1 MKKVTHLGPAGTYTE
16 MAARAFG
23 GDAELI
29 PLPSV
34 AEVID
39 TVIRNDAD
47 MAVCA
52 FENSIAGTVSIE
64 TIDLLLNPHFP
75 LNIYGEVVLDISHM
89 LIGRDHLDLDTINT
103 VFSHPSALAQCR
115 QSLQSLVPQA
125 NQIELLSTTAAV
137 EAAMADG
144 ASAAIAGDLA
154 AEEFGAYILAR
165 DIGDEKHNATR
176 FLVLSKDKT
185 TSTGDDKTTL
195 VFNTIDAESAGS
207 LVNVLEIFAKR
218 GINLTRIESRPT
230 RRQLGTYVFS
240 VDVQGHQSDENVA
253 QALEEMEMKTSWAN
267 VLGSY
272 ARWK

>member
-52 FENSIAGTVSIE
+52 FENSIAGTVAIE

-75 LNIYGEVVLDISHM
+75 LNICGEVVLNISHM
-89 LIGRDHLDLDTINT
+89 LIGREQLDWDTINT
-103 VFSHPSALAQCR
+103 VSSHPSALAQCR

-125 NQIELLSTTAAV
+125 NQIELLSATAAV

-144 ASAAIAGDLA
+144 ASAAIASDLA
-154 AEEFGAYILAR
+154 AREFGAYILAR
-165 DIGDEKHNATR
+165 EIGDEKHNATR

-195 VFNTIDAESAGS
+195 VFNTIDAESAGA

-253 QALEEMEMKTSWAN
+253 QALEEMEIKTSWVN

>member
-89 LIGRDHLDLDTINT
+89 LIARDHLDLDTINT

-137 EAAMADG
+137 EAAMANE

-154 AEEFGAYILAR
+154 AREFGAYILAR
-165 DIGDEKHNATR
+165 EIGDEKHNATR

-230 RRQLGTYVFS
+230 RRQLGTYIFS

-253 QALEEMEMKTSWAN
+253 QALEEMEMKTSWVN

>member
-23 GDAELI
+23 KDAELI

-75 LNIYGEVVLDISHM
+75 LNICGEVVLDISHM

-154 AEEFGAYILAR
+154 AREFGAYILAR

-230 RRQLGTYVFS
+230 RRQLGTYIFS

-253 QALEEMEMKTSWAN
+253 QALEEMEIKTSWVN

>member
-154 AEEFGAYILAR
+154 AREFGAYILAR

-176 FLVLSKDKT
+176 FLVLAKDKT

-230 RRQLGTYVFS
+230 RRQLGTYIFS

-253 QALEEMEMKTSWAN
+253 QALEEMEIKTSWVN

>member
-75 LNIYGEVVLDISHM
+75 LNICGEVVLDISHM

-125 NQIELLSTTAAV
+125 NQIELLSTPAAV

-230 RRQLGTYVFS
+230 RRQLGTYIFS

-253 QALEEMEMKTSWAN
+253 QALEEMELNTSWVN

>member
-144 ASAAIAGDLA
+144 ASAAIASDLA
-154 AEEFGAYILAR
+154 AREFGAYILAR

-253 QALEEMEMKTSWAN
+253 QALEEMEMKTSWVN

>member
-89 LIGRDHLDLDTINT
+89 LIARDQLDLGTINT

-137 EAAMADG
+137 EAAMANG

-154 AEEFGAYILAR
+154 AREFGAYILAR
-165 DIGDEKHNATR
+165 EIGDEKHNATR

-230 RRQLGTYVFS
+230 RRQLGTYIFS

-253 QALEEMEMKTSWAN
+253 QALEEMEMKTSWVN

>member
-89 LIGRDHLDLDTINT
+89 LIGRDHLDLDTIDT

-253 QALEEMEMKTSWAN
+253 QALGEMEMKTSWVN

>member
-89 LIGRDHLDLDTINT
+89 LIARDHLDLDTINT

-154 AEEFGAYILAR
+154 AREFGAYILAR
-165 DIGDEKHNATR
+165 EIGDEKHNATR

-230 RRQLGTYVFS
+230 RRQLGTYIFS

-253 QALEEMEMKTSWAN
+253 QALEEMEMKTSWVN

>member
-23 GDAELI
+23 GEAELI

-89 LIGRDHLDLDTINT
+89 LIARDQLDLDTINT

-137 EAAMADG
+137 EAAMANG

-154 AEEFGAYILAR
+154 AREFGAYILAR
-165 DIGDEKHNATR
+165 EIGDEKHNATR

-230 RRQLGTYVFS
+230 RRQLGTYIFS

-253 QALEEMEMKTSWAN
+253 QALEEMEMKTSWVN

>member
-89 LIGRDHLDLDTINT
+89 LIARDQLDLDTINT

-137 EAAMADG
+137 EAAMANG

-154 AEEFGAYILAR
+154 AREFGAYILAR
-165 DIGDEKHNATR
+165 EIGDEKHNATR

-218 GINLTRIESRPT
+218 GINLTRIESRQT

-253 QALEEMEMKTSWAN
+253 QALEEMEMKTSWVN

>member
-154 AEEFGAYILAR
+154 AREFGAYILAR

-253 QALEEMEMKTSWAN
+253 QALEEMEMKTSWVN

>member
-89 LIGRDHLDLDTINT
+89 LIARDHLDLDTINT

-137 EAAMADG
+137 EAAMADE

-154 AEEFGAYILAR
+154 AREFGAYILAR

-207 LVNVLEIFAKR
+207 LVNVLDIFAKR

-230 RRQLGTYVFS
+230 RRQLGTYIFS

-253 QALEEMEMKTSWAN
+253 QALEEMEIKTSWVN

>member
-39 TVIRNDAD
+39 TVIRDDAD

-89 LIGRDHLDLDTINT
+89 LIARDHLDLDTINT

-137 EAAMADG
+137 EAAMADE

-154 AEEFGAYILAR
+154 AREFGAYILAR

-230 RRQLGTYVFS
+230 RRQLGTYIFS

-253 QALEEMEMKTSWAN
+253 QALEEMEIKTSWVN

>member
-154 AEEFGAYILAR
+154 AREFGAYILAR

-253 QALEEMEMKTSWAN
+253 HALEEMEMKTSWVN

>member
-89 LIGRDHLDLDTINT
+89 LIGRDHLDLETINT

-154 AEEFGAYILAR
+154 AREFGAYILAR

-230 RRQLGTYVFS
+230 RRQLGTYIFS

-253 QALEEMEMKTSWAN
+253 QALEEMEIKTSWVN

>member
-1 MKKVTHLGPAGTYTE
+1 
-16 MAARAFG
+16 
-23 GDAELI
+23 
-29 PLPSV
+29 
-34 AEVID
+34 
-39 TVIRNDAD
+39 

-64 TIDLLLNPHFP
+64 TIDLLLKPDFP
-75 LNIYGEVVLDISHM
+75 LNICGEVVLDISHM
-89 LIGRDHLDLDTINT
+89 LIGRGDLNLEKIHT
-103 VFSHPSALAQCR
+103 VYSHPSALAQCR

-137 EAAMADG
+137 ETAMADG

-154 AEEFGAYILAR
+154 AKEFGAYILAR

-185 TSTGDDKTTL
+185 NPTGDDKTTL

-207 LVNVLEIFAKR
+207 LVNVLEIFANR

-253 QALEEMEMKTSWAN
+253 QALEEMEMNTSWVN

>member
-144 ASAAIAGDLA
+144 ASAAITGDLA
-154 AEEFGAYILAR
+154 AKEFGAYILAR

-207 LVNVLEIFAKR
+207 LVNVLDIFAKR

-230 RRQLGTYVFS
+230 RRQLGTYIFS

-253 QALEEMEMKTSWAN
+253 QALEEMEIKTSWVN

>member
-253 QALEEMEMKTSWAN
+253 QALEEMEIKTSWVN

>member
-154 AEEFGAYILAR
+154 AREFGAYILAR

-230 RRQLGTYVFS
+230 RRQLGTYIFS

-253 QALEEMEMKTSWAN
+253 QALAEMEMNTSWVN

>member
-218 GINLTRIESRPT
+218 GINLTRSESRPT

-253 QALEEMEMKTSWAN
+253 HALEEMEMKTSWVN

>member
-64 TIDLLLNPHFP
+64 TIDLLLNPDFP

-89 LIGRDHLDLDTINT
+89 LIARDHLDLDIINT

-253 QALEEMEMKTSWAN
+253 QALEEMEMKTSWVN

>member
-16 MAARAFG
+16 MAARAFS

-154 AEEFGAYILAR
+154 AREFGAYILAR

-230 RRQLGTYVFS
+230 RRQLGTYIFS

-253 QALEEMEMKTSWAN
+253 QALEEMEMKTSWVN

>member
-23 GDAELI
+23 KDAELI

-75 LNIYGEVVLDISHM
+75 LNICGEVVLDISHM

-154 AEEFGAYILAR
+154 AREFGAYILAR

-185 TSTGDDKTTL
+185 TSTGDDKTSL

-230 RRQLGTYVFS
+230 RRQLGTYIFS

-253 QALEEMEMKTSWAN
+253 QALEEMEIKTSWVN

>member
-154 AEEFGAYILAR
+154 AREFGAYILAR

-230 RRQLGTYVFS
+230 RRQLGTYIFS

-253 QALEEMEMKTSWAN
+253 QALEEMEMTS
-267 VLGSY
+267 
-272 ARWK
+272 

>member
-16 MAARAFG
+16 MAARAFS

-39 TVIRNDAD
+39 TVIRDDAD

-89 LIGRDHLDLDTINT
+89 LIARDHLDLDIINT

-253 QALEEMEMKTSWAN
+253 QALEEMEMKTSWVN

>member
-23 GDAELI
+23 GDAELM

-115 QSLQSLVPQA
+115 QSLQSLIPQA

-154 AEEFGAYILAR
+154 AREFGAYILAR

-185 TSTGDDKTTL
+185 TSTGDDKTSL

-230 RRQLGTYVFS
+230 RRQLGTYIFS

-253 QALEEMEMKTSWAN
+253 QALEEMEIKTSWVN

>member
-64 TIDLLLNPHFP
+64 TIDLLLNPDFP

-89 LIGRDHLDLDTINT
+89 LIARDHLDLDTINT

-154 AEEFGAYILAR
+154 AREFGAYILAR

-185 TSTGDDKTTL
+185 TSTGDDKTSL

-230 RRQLGTYVFS
+230 RRQLGTYIFS

-253 QALEEMEMKTSWAN
+253 QALEEMEIKTSWVN

>member
-23 GDAELI
+23 GDTELI

-75 LNIYGEVVLDISHM
+75 LNICGEVVLDISHM
-89 LIGRDHLDLDTINT
+89 LIGRDHLDLDKINT

-185 TSTGDDKTTL
+185 TSTGDDKTSL

-230 RRQLGTYVFS
+230 RRQLGTYIFS

-253 QALEEMEMKTSWAN
+253 QALEEMEIKTSWVN

>member
-75 LNIYGEVVLDISHM
+75 LNICGEVVLDISHM
-89 LIGRDHLDLDTINT
+89 LIARDHLDLDTINT

-154 AEEFGAYILAR
+154 AREFGAYILAR

-230 RRQLGTYVFS
+230 RRQLGTYIFS

-253 QALEEMEMKTSWAN
+253 QALEEMEMKTSWVN

>member
-137 EAAMADG
+137 EAAMVDG

-154 AEEFGAYILAR
+154 AREFGAYILAR

-253 QALEEMEMKTSWAN
+253 QALEEMEIKTSWVN

>member
-16 MAARAFG
+16 MAARAFSR
-23 GDAELI
+23 DAELI

-39 TVIRNDAD
+39 TVIRDDAD

-154 AEEFGAYILAR
+154 AREFGAYILAR

-218 GINLTRIESRPT
+218 GIKLTRIDSRPT
-230 RRQLGTYVFS
+230 RRQLGTYIFS

-253 QALEEMEMKTSWAN
+253 QALEEMEMKTSWVN

>member
-89 LIGRDHLDLDTINT
+89 LIARDQLDLDTINT

-154 AEEFGAYILAR
+154 AREFGAYILAR
-165 DIGDEKHNATR
+165 EIGDEKHNATR

-253 QALEEMEMKTSWAN
+253 QALGEMEMKTSWVN

>member
-89 LIGRDHLDLDTINT
+89 LIARDHLDLDIINT

-125 NQIELLSTTAAV
+125 NQIALLSTTAAV

-144 ASAAIAGDLA
+144 ASAAIASDLA
-154 AEEFGAYILAR
+154 AREFGAYILAR

-230 RRQLGTYVFS
+230 RRQLGTYIFS

-253 QALEEMEMKTSWAN
+253 QALEEMEMKTSWVN

>member
-89 LIGRDHLDLDTINT
+89 LIARDHLDLDIINT

-154 AEEFGAYILAR
+154 AREFGAYILAR

-253 QALEEMEMKTSWAN
+253 QALEEMEMKTSWVN

>member
-23 GDAELI
+23 KDAELI

-89 LIGRDHLDLDTINT
+89 LIARDHLDLDIINT

-154 AEEFGAYILAR
+154 AREFGAYILAR

-230 RRQLGTYVFS
+230 RRQLGTYIFS

-253 QALEEMEMKTSWAN
+253 QALEEMEIKTSWVN

>member
-16 MAARAFG
+16 MAARAFSR
-23 GDAELI
+23 DAELI

-39 TVIRNDAD
+39 TVIRDDAD

-89 LIGRDHLDLDTINT
+89 LIARDHLDLDIINT

-154 AEEFGAYILAR
+154 AREFGAHILAR

-230 RRQLGTYVFS
+230 RRQLGTYIFS

-253 QALEEMEMKTSWAN
+253 QALEEMEMKTSWVN

>member
-39 TVIRNDAD
+39 TVVRNDAD

-89 LIGRDHLDLDTINT
+89 LIARDQLDLDTINT

-137 EAAMADG
+137 EAAMANE

-154 AEEFGAYILAR
+154 AREFGAYILAR
-165 DIGDEKHNATR
+165 EIGDEKHNATR

-230 RRQLGTYVFS
+230 RRQLGTYIFS

-253 QALEEMEMKTSWAN
+253 QALEEMEMKTSWVN

>member
-1 MKKVTHLGPAGTYTE
+1 MKKVTHLGPTGTYTE
-16 MAARAFG
+16 MAARAFKR
-23 GDAELI
+23 DAELI

-34 AEVID
+34 AEVIE

-64 TIDLLLNPHFP
+64 TIDLLLKPDFP
-75 LNIYGEVVLDISHM
+75 LNICGEVVLDISHM
-89 LIGRDHLDLDTINT
+89 LIGRGDLNLEKIHT
-103 VFSHPSALAQCR
+103 VYSHPSALAQCR

-137 EAAMADG
+137 ETAMADG

-154 AEEFGAYILAR
+154 AKEFGAYILAR

-185 TSTGDDKTTL
+185 NPTGDDKTTL

-207 LVNVLEIFAKR
+207 LVNVLEIFANR

-253 QALEEMEMKTSWAN
+253 QALEEMEMNTSWVN